1 MRPRDASPHAQR
13 LMDEY
18 DRGLSTPEKA
28 ERISDAWRTT
38 RKLQLVGL
46 RLAERWLG
54 TELFERVQARAR
66 P

>member
-1 MRPRDASPHAQR
+1 
-13 LMDEY
+13 MDEY